1 LNLGLR
7 PIVRSDLELAVLHD
21 LGGEEK
27 LVAVGAVSD
36 LLQDVVVNLIGG
48 PVVSTV
54 LLYAF
59 VLLLI
64 RHHH

>member
-1 LNLGLR
+1 MNLGLG

-27 LVAVGAVSD
+27 LITVGAVSD

-54 LLYAF
+54 LLYAL

-64 RHHH
+64 RHQH